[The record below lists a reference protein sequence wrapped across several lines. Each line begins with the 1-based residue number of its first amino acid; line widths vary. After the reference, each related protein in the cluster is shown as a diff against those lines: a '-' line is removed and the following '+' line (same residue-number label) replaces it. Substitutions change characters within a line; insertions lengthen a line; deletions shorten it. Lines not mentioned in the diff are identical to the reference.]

1 MQSGSFGGI
10 SDLSADLGVK
20 LSALMRLI
28 YLGENTFLF
37 FFEFIFDH
45 ILIQIITF
53 IIIFTKYKMS
63 LQPSFMIRLLNA
75 HCKWNLYFNRILI
88 LNKFTECSHYFKYM
102 EYQYNYQN

>member
-1 MQSGSFGGI
+1 
-10 SDLSADLGVK
+10 
-20 LSALMRLI
+20 MRLI

-45 ILIQIITF
+45 ILIWIITF
-53 IIIFTKYKMS
+53 IILFTKYKMS

-88 LNKFTECSHYFKYM
+88 LKNL
-102 EYQYNYQN
+102 QNVPIILNTWNINIITKISLWVNLSNVK

>member
-1 MQSGSFGGI
+1 
-10 SDLSADLGVK
+10 
-20 LSALMRLI
+20 MRLI

-45 ILIQIITF
+45 ILIRIITF

-75 HCKWNLYFNRILI
+75 PCKWNLYFNRILI
-88 LNKFTECSHYFKYM
+88 LKNL
-102 EYQYNYQN
+102 QNVPIILNTWNINIITKISLWVNLSNVK